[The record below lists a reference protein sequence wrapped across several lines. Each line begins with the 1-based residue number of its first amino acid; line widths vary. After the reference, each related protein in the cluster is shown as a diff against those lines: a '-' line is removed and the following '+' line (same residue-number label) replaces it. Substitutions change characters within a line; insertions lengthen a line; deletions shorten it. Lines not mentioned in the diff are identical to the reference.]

1 MAADDKPS
9 DVNNPFVGKWT
20 YRSWINDTDPV
31 AVDPP
36 EKKAEKTAKLLL
48 FEAELVLEAAPA
60 GEIQGKLNTGAYGT
74 LTVFGSV
81 GYSSPFSIRIQAVGE
96 DKGSP
101 SEGWI
106 YDYIGWLIP
115 AWPNGVDQRP
125 SIVGS
130 VIRTVLTATAN
141 IRRAWLPRL
150 SPSKRTN
157 STDDQTSSMKAKKAI
172 HGMGGQFALAR
183 LFTRYGN
190 WRG

>member
-1 MAADDKPS
+1 MNTMNRRTTLTMTTLAFLCLGIALAFGLPLMAADDKPS

-20 YRSWINDTDPV
+20 YRSFINDPDPV
-31 AVDPP
+31 DVDPP
-36 EKKAEKTAKLLL
+36 EKKAEKIAKLLL
-48 FEAELVLEAAPA
+48 FEAELVLEAAPS

-74 LTVFGSV
+74 LTVFGSG
-81 GYSSPFSIRIQAVGE
+81 GYGSPFSIRIQAVGK

-130 VIRTVLTATAN
+130 VIRTVPHSN
-141 IRRAWLPRL
+141 
-150 SPSKRTN
+150 
-157 STDDQTSSMKAKKAI
+157 
-172 HGMGGQFALAR
+172 GQFKAGEVAS
-183 LFTRYGN
+183 FIAVKKD
-190 WRG
+190 